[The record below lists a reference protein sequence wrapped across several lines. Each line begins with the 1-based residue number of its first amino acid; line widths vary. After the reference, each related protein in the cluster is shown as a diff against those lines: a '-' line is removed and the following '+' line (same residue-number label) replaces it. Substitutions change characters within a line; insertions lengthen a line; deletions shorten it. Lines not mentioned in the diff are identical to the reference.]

1 MYPTIIDFGA
11 FGIHS
16 YGVMLAT
23 AFITIVF
30 VLQYELKRRGFV
42 EELAGAIVMATA
54 LGGIVG
60 AKLYS
65 AFSDGSISFQELF
78 STTGLVWYGGFIGG
92 CIAGMIVVARSPSP
106 FLATIDLVGPTL
118 LLGYGIGRIGCL
130 LAGDGDYG
138 PPSDL
143 PWAMAFPNGTVPTD
157 VPVHPTPIYESLMS
171 FTLFG
176 VLWSQRR
183 KFEDIPG
190 TIFGMSLVLLGIER
204 FIAEF
209 WRVTPRV
216 LGWMS
221 AAQIFSIVAFVV
233 GIAMIFWLRT
243 RPRAVRDDTAVETV
257 RTSDTA
263 AGEIDKSRR
272 SMRRGKRRQRR

>member
-30 VLQYELKRRGFV
+30 ILQYELKRRGFV

-65 AFSDGSISFQELF
+65 AFSDGSISFRELF

-190 TIFGMSLVLLGIER
+190 TNLRHQSY
-204 FIAEF
+204 
-209 WRVTPRV
+209 
-216 LGWMS
+216 
-221 AAQIFSIVAFVV
+221 VV
-233 GIAMIFWLRT
+233 GD
-243 RPRAVRDDTAVETV
+243 RAVYSGVLAHYAERVGLDVGGTDFQYCCLCRWHRANFL
-257 RTSDTA
+257 A
-263 AGEIDKSRR
+263 AYASPCG
-272 SMRRGKRRQRR
+272 QR